1 MSRKVSFSYSTIHT
15 AHSSQLIALIIIF
28 LTAIALSSC
37 GNDKETIIE
46 PEVVKAL
53 PVVNVDSIFIS
64 LDKDIINK
72 KAASVDKVISNLRK
86 KVGFNG
92 TVLYAEQGRIIYNKA
107 WGYRNLRKRCDDL
120 QANDIF
126 QLSSVSKMFTAE
138 AIMILKN
145 EGKID
150 YDTDIREYIPEF
162 PYEGVTTRLLLNHR
176 SGLPRYESLAD
187 AQWPDRKKPFL
198 NEDMIEYYAIHKPA
212 PYFKPDGGFNY
223 SNVNYAL
230 LASIIERTS
239 SMSFADYMKVKV
251 FEPLSMKDSYIYE
264 MDPNT
269 NVSTYIEDIVQ
280 GYYMDKRRPMQA
292 PNEYLNGVKGD
303 KMMISNTEDMFK
315 FMTAVD
321 YGLLLPDSIQDEAFK
336 PGSPKS
342 RKRKDNYG
350 FGWRISSK
358 YPGCYYHYGW
368 WKAYRSFFIRDDVND
383 KTIIVLT
390 NTSKGPNSDHFW
402 KIINDKTNSIPP
414 SSVNIS
420 YWETKNG
427 RRFPYSSY
435 RHRIVE
441 E

>member
-162 PYEGVTTRLLLNHR
+162 PYKGV
-176 SGLPRYESLAD
+176 S
-187 AQWPDRKKPFL
+187 QK
-198 NEDMIEYYAIHKPA
+198 
-212 PYFKPDGGFNY
+212 
-223 SNVNYAL
+223 
-230 LASIIERTS
+230 
-239 SMSFADYMKVKV
+239 
-251 FEPLSMKDSYIYE
+251 
-264 MDPNT
+264 
-269 NVSTYIEDIVQ
+269 
-280 GYYMDKRRPMQA
+280 
-292 PNEYLNGVKGD
+292 
-303 KMMISNTEDMFK
+303 
-315 FMTAVD
+315 
-321 YGLLLPDSIQDEAFK
+321 
-336 PGSPKS
+336 
-342 RKRKDNYG
+342 
-350 FGWRISSK
+350 
-358 YPGCYYHYGW
+358 
-368 WKAYRSFFIRDDVND
+368 
-383 KTIIVLT
+383 
-390 NTSKGPNSDHFW
+390 
-402 KIINDKTNSIPP
+402 
-414 SSVNIS
+414 
-420 YWETKNG
+420 
-427 RRFPYSSY
+427 
-435 RHRIVE
+435 
-441 E
+441 